1 MELLYALLV
10 SLYGVLIRLASPFN
24 AKAAEWVKG
33 RKNWAA
39 ALQNK
44 LSNEQRPVIWFHCS
58 SLGEFEQG
66 RPVLEQL
73 RREYP
78 QHCLVLTFFSPSGYL
93 QKQNEPLA
101 DLVFYLP
108 LDGFRSSKAFLD
120 ILQPE
125 LAFFVKYEFW
135 YYYGRQLHL
144 RKIPFFC
151 ISAIFRPG
159 QIFFRPWGAFFKK
172 ILTRYSHIF
181 VQDQASLELLYR
193 NSIPSV
199 TVSGDTRFDRVLENR
214 QRTISLPAV
223 EKFCVGKQV
232 MVAGSTWP
240 ADEKVLRQMLK
251 DHDEVFLILAP
262 HETDGRRIAQIE
274 RIFAHTQ
281 RYSVVKADAEV
292 LAQDTRVLIIDSIGL
307 LSQLYRYGKCCYVG
321 GGFGKGIH
329 NILEAAVYGKPV
341 FFGPNYTKFKE
352 ARDLKAFGGGIPV
365 KSGNKLTDKFGEL
378 MHEDLMYEELCR
390 KNRKY
395 IEDRKGATEILMN
408 YLRLN
413 YPPGY

>member
-1 MELLYALLV
+1 MEYIYALSLT
-10 SLYGVLIRLASPFN
+10 LYGLLIRLVSPFN

-33 RKNWAA
+33 RRNWAP
-39 ALQNK
+39 ALRNA
-44 LSNEQRPVIWFHCS
+44 LLNEQRPIIWFHCS

-73 RREYP
+73 RKEYSR
-78 QHCLVLTFFSPSGYL
+78 HCIVLTFFSPSGYL
-93 QKQNEPLA
+93 QKQKEPLA
-101 DLVFYLP
+101 DVVFYLP
-108 LDGFRSSKAFLD
+108 LDGYQSSEIFLD
-120 ILQPE
+120 ILKPE

-240 ADEKVLRQMLK
+240 ADEKVLRQLLK
-251 DHDEVFLILAP
+251 ANDDVVLILAP
-262 HETDGRRIAQIE
+262 HETDSRRIVQIE
-274 RIFAHTQ
+274 KAFDHTQ
-281 RYSVVKADAEV
+281 RFSTVKADTDAI
-292 LAQDTRVLIIDSIGL
+292 AQDTRVLIIDSVGL
-307 LSQLYRYGKCCYVG
+307 LSHLYRYGKCCYVG

-341 FFGPNYTKFKE
+341 FFGPNYSKFKE

-365 KSGNKLTDKFGEL
+365 KSGSRLTEKFEEL
-378 MHEDLMYEELCR
+378 IREDLVYEELCR

-413 YPPGY
+413 YPPGT